1 MNKSVASI
9 KDLSDYEFQFG
20 AERLTIDHLV
30 ALACGDARGVVSDLA
45 TSNMQR
51 SADTVAK
58 LHAEGA
64 AVYGITTSV
73 GASVDTP
80 VPPELSAEFSLNLLR
95 MHGVGTGRV
104 LDDHE
109 SAAVLATRI
118 SSLATGKSGVR
129 PIVVQRLVD
138 LLQRR
143 ALPVIPSEG
152 SVGASGDLTPL
163 SYVAATL
170 AGERELRYRGVER
183 DAADVLRELK
193 LEPLTLGPKEALS
206 LMNGTSVA
214 AAITCIGWYKSRRL
228 ARLSSALTAMIS
240 AAIGGNPSHF
250 DAFVHDAR
258 PHPGQRLAAQWIRE
272 DIEYDPDTFE
282 QHARLQDRYSVRCA
296 PHIIGVLIDSL
307 AWSQQW
313 LETEINGTSDNP
325 VIDPDRGIAVHG
337 GNFYGGHVGFA
348 ADSLKVAVANIAG
361 LMDRQLMVLCN
372 KAENDGLPANLIGV
386 AGPEACIHNGFKA
399 VTIATS
405 ALAAEAMKLTAP
417 ASAFSRSTELHNQD
431 KVPMATMGAR
441 DLLRIIELTEQVSAM
456 LTLACCQ
463 AVDLRGAEHFGQRAI
478 SVHRAVRNDVLRL
491 EKDRRMEPDI
501 HAVLR
506 ILRADQLP
514 IGSPDID
521 TATTARS

>member
-1 MNKSVASI
+1 MNKSAASI
-9 KDLSDYEFQFG
+9 EDLFDYEFRFG
-20 AERLTIDHLV
+20 AERLTIDHLI
-30 ALACGDARGVVSDLA
+30 ALARGDARGVVSEVA
-45 TSNMQR
+45 VKNMQR

-58 LHAEGA
+58 LHREGA

-104 LDDHE
+104 LDDLE

-129 PIVVQRLVD
+129 PLVVQRLVD
-138 LLQRR
+138 LLQHR

-170 AGERELRYRGVER
+170 AGERELRYRGDER
-183 DAADVLRELK
+183 DAADVLRELGI
-193 LEPLTLGPKEALS
+193 EPLKLGPKEALS

-214 AAITCIGWYKSRRL
+214 AALTCIGWYRARRL
-228 ARLSSALTAMIS
+228 ARLASALTAMIS
-240 AAIGGNPSHF
+240 TAIGGNPSHF

-272 DIEYDPDTFE
+272 DLEYDPDIFE
-282 QHARLQDRYSVRCA
+282 QRSRLQDRYSIRCA

-307 AWSQQW
+307 TWSQQW
-313 LETEINGTSDNP
+313 LETELNGASDNP
-325 VIDPDRGIAVHG
+325 VIDPERGIAVHG

-348 ADSLKVAVANIAG
+348 ADSLKVAVANIAC

-372 KAENDGLPANLIGV
+372 KTENDGLPANLVGV
-386 AGPEACIHNGFKA
+386 SGPEACIHNGFKA

-405 ALAAEAMKLTAP
+405 ALAAEAMKLTVP

-441 DLLRIIELTEQVSAM
+441 DLLRIIELTEQVSSM
-456 LTLACCQ
+456 LTLASCQ
-463 AVDLRGAEHFGQRAI
+463 AVDLRGAKHFGERAI
-478 SVHRAVRNDVLRL
+478 SLHRAVRDKVDRL
-491 EKDRRMEPDI
+491 EKDRRMEADI
-501 HAVLR
+501 HAVIEIIR
-506 ILRADQLP
+506 EDELP
-514 IGSPDID
+514 IGSHAINANQQPNL
-521 TATTARS
+521 